1 MPSTRTRSRLV
12 RLLRPF
18 FGWLGLVVVVWGLT
32 HSWPAGLLVVGSVI
46 LLLYFLFGTPTW
58 CGAPIREEGQTCR
71 NNAYGVL
78 RGCHFRQHRWQKVT
92 MAVHLDPRLGRAMFA
107 GARPAFQAIGSL
119 ATVGASL
126 AAIAT
131 YFLKK

>member
-1 MPSTRTRSRLV
+1 MPSSRPRNRLA

-32 HSWPAGLLVVGSVI
+32 HSWPAGLLLMGALI

-78 RGCHFRQHRWQKVT
+78 RGCHLRQHR
-92 MAVHLDPRLGRAMFA
+92 
-107 GARPAFQAIGSL
+107 
-119 ATVGASL
+119 
-126 AAIAT
+126 
-131 YFLKK
+131 